1 MAGGSMTPAERDLRY
16 YAALGLA
23 AEASHLALAY
33 FNKRESLGTTMK
45 GAQDW
50 LTVADG
56 KVEAFLRERLT
67 ALFPNDS
74 VIGEEGGGEAS
85 DAVWILDPIDGTA
98 NFAHGDRNWCI
109 SIGFLADRRPEIG
122 VVAAPALGE
131 VYAARRGAGATLNG
145 DPIKVSG
152 ATDIARASVELGW
165 STRVPAA
172 NYLKVIERGYAAG
185 AAVRRGGS
193 GTLGLC
199 HAACGWSEGYAE
211 LHINA
216 WDVAAGI
223 VIASEAGAYIND
235 FFAGEGISKG
245 NPILCCTPALASVL
259 KEITG
264 IG

>member
-1 MAGGSMTPAERDLRY
+1 MTPAERDLRY

-23 AEASHLALAY
+23 AEASHLALGY
-33 FNKRESLGTTMK
+33 FNKRESLGVTMK

-56 KVEAFLRERLT
+56 KVEAFLRERLS
-67 ALFPNDS
+67 ALFPQDT
-74 VIGEEGGGEAS
+74 VIGEEGGGAAS

-109 SIGFLADRRPEIG
+109 SIGFLANRQPEIG

-145 DPIKVSG
+145 DAIKVSG
-152 ATDIARASVELGW
+152 ATDIARSAVELGW
-165 STRVPAA
+165 STRMPAA
-172 NYLKVIERGYAAG
+172 NYLKVIERGYTAG
-185 AAVRRGGS
+185 AAVKRGGS

-199 HAACGWSEGYAE
+199 HVAAGWSEGYAE

-223 VIASEAGAYIND
+223 VIAGEAGAYIND
-235 FFAGEGISKG
+235 FFAGEGIAKG
-245 NPILCCTPALASVL
+245 NPILCCTPGLAPAL

-264 IG
+264 IA

>member
-1 MAGGSMTPAERDLRY
+1 MSPAERDLRY

-23 AEASHLALAY
+23 TEASHLALGY
-33 FNKRESLGTTMK
+33 FTRRETLGTTMK

-56 KVEAFLRERLT
+56 KVEDFLRQRLST
-67 ALFPNDS
+67 LFPNDS
-74 VIGEEGGGEAS
+74 VIGEEGGGSAS

-131 VYAARRGAGATLNG
+131 VYAARRGEGATLNG

-152 ATDIARASVELGW
+152 GTDMARASVELGW
-165 STRVPAA
+165 STRIPAA
-172 NYLKVIERGYAAG
+172 RYVEVIERGYKAG
-185 AAVRRGGS
+185 AAVKRGGS

-199 HAACGWSEGYAE
+199 HVASGSSDAYAE

-223 VIASEAGAYIND
+223 VIAGEAGAHIND
-235 FFAGEGISKG
+235 FFAGEGIAKG
-245 NPILCCTPALASVL
+245 NPILCCTPGLAPQL
-259 KEITG
+259 GEITG
-264 IG
+264 IA

>member
-1 MAGGSMTPAERDLRY
+1 MTPGERDLRY

-23 AEASHLALAY
+23 AEASHLALGY
-33 FNKRESLGTTMK
+33 FSRRESLGISMK

-56 KVEAFLRERLT
+56 EVEAFLRGRLS
-67 ALFPNDS
+67 ALFPHDS

-109 SIGFLADRRPEIG
+109 SIGFLADRTPEIG
-122 VVAAPALGE
+122 IVAAPALGE
-131 VYAARRGAGATLNG
+131 LYAARRGAGATLNG
-145 DPIKVSG
+145 EPIKVSG
-152 ATDIARASVELGW
+152 AADITRATVELGW
-165 STRVPAA
+165 STRLSAA
-172 NYLKVIERGYAAG
+172 SYVEMLSRAYAAG
-185 AAVRRGGS
+185 AAVKRAGS

-199 HAACGWSEGYAE
+199 HVASGWSEAYAE

-223 VIASEAGAYIND
+223 VVAGEAGAHLND

-245 NPILCCTPALASVL
+245 NPILCCTPELVPEL
-259 KEITG
+259 EKITG
-264 IG
+264 IV